1 MRIAS
6 DQVRGLTDKLKRV
19 ESDKWRSSP
28 KSGRRAANVSK
39 LRMHALCSTK
49 AVLTKFR
56 LIVSSLGQP
65 SCWAKSVDFAQQDG

>member
-28 KSGRRAANVSK
+28 KSGRRAANVSIFE
-39 LRMHALCSTK
+39 MHAVCSTIDIYNIIQ
-49 AVLTKFR
+49 TN
-56 LIVSSLGQP
+56 SL
-65 SCWAKSVDFAQQDG
+65 